1 MDSSDI
7 PFSYLEW
14 LVTTKKYIDRLD
26 KSDIG
31 ELELLHHLMAACYA
45 KMLPTLPK
53 EQYFEFS
60 KSVKFHQM
68 WAAYD
73 QNIFSLIQDTQ
84 ITDEQNV
91 LTLAK
96 NGTPYIFC
104 TYHIGSYRMLNSIL
118 AVNDIEYSLVTDNQY
133 IKEQGDKTKEL
144 FKTIKK
150 DFLQKDSDLD
160 ILDAESP
167 SIGLQA
173 IRKLKNGTSLLFYI
187 DGNTGVNNDNENK
200 DNFER
205 INFLNTPYYARKGIA
220 YLSFISKVPIIPVVS
235 LRKGWLNREIYI
247 LPSLKANDTESREQ
261 FCYSATQKLY
271 DILAEYIK
279 KHPEQ
284 WESWIY
290 VYKSI
295 DTEGDSDI
303 SIPCSITDDGM
314 FKLPLVFNKD
324 KYELINFGNQQ
335 ILFEKITLKI
345 HAISSQFY
353 EVLSSFENPK
363 IIEDWQFSSFS
374 VSKQAIRELIERKIL
389 IVST

>member
-200 DNFER
+200 DSFER

-303 SIPCSITDDGM
+303 SIPCSITDDGI

-345 HAISSQFY
+345 HAISYQFY

-374 VSKQAIRELIERKIL
+374 VSEQAIRELIERKIL

>member
-31 ELELLHHLMAACYA
+31 ELELLHHLMAVCYA

-133 IKEQGDKTKEL
+133 IKEQGEKTKEL

-160 ILDAESP
+160 ILDVESP

-220 YLSFISKVPIIPVVS
+220 YLSFISKVPLIPVVS

-303 SIPCSITDDGM
+303 SIPCSITDDGI

-374 VSKQAIRELIERKIL
+374 VSK
-389 IVST
+389 